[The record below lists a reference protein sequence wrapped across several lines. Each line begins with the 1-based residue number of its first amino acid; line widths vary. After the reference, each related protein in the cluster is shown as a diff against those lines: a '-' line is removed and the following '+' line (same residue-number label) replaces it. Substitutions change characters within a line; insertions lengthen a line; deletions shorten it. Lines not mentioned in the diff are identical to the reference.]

1 MVWLI
6 LVGALAGAVDAS
18 PTQALTRAL
27 ALEEKGDSQAAL
39 AGVESVIRTWPT
51 WELPRLEAARL
62 MLKLGG
68 ELDRAEAHLDIATA
82 LAPDNPRAHYLQG
95 LLWEERGRPALA
107 AQAYEAAL
115 LYRPSYEEA
124 RFRLAGLWMAQSDW
138 LKAELHYRLLT
149 RTNPEWVQVRLLLA
163 QVLERQERWEDAER
177 ELVVARRLQ
186 PRNVQVTRRLADLYE
201 QTGREKLA
209 RKLRATLQP
218 PDKKRRLRKLKPS
231 RR

>member
-124 RFRLAGLWMAQSDW
+124 RFRLAGLWMAEFQRQAARENFSD
-138 LKAELHYRLLT
+138 T
-149 RTNPEWVQVRLLLA
+149 RHFRRFAL
-163 QVLERQERWEDAER
+163 VLRTEI
-177 ELVVARRLQ
+177 
-186 PRNVQVTRRLADLYE
+186 
-201 QTGREKLA
+201 
-209 RKLRATLQP
+209 ATLSEAFAITREAVAEMIQEP
-218 PDKKRRLRKLKPS
+218 N
-231 RR
+231 